1 MLPKPSSRKHRLAS
15 DKELQIITFL
25 NLMVIL
31 IPFLLMTTVFAKM
44 AAIELTQPDAST
56 LQKQAPPPPE
66 KKDQTTSLKL
76 TIALLDDELN
86 VLNGETTLGVFKK
99 NTDGTYDLTGLPTL
113 LSKLKQQYPDEKNA
127 VILSRPNIS
136 YMTIVEVI
144 DTVRGQFPGISLNEL

>member
-15 DKELQIITFL
+15 QKELQIITFL

-31 IPFLLMTTVFAKM
+31 IPFLLMTTVFARM

-56 LQKQAPPPPE
+56 QKPAPPPE
-66 KKDQTTSLKL
+66 KRDQTSSLRL
-76 TIALLDDELN
+76 TIALLDDELD
-86 VLNGETTLGVFKK
+86 VLNGETILGVFKK
-99 NTDGTYDLTGLPTL
+99 NTGGTYDLTGLPTL
-113 LSKLKQQYPDEKNA
+113 LSKIKHQYPDEENA
-127 VILSRPNIS
+127 VILSRPNIT